1 MTGEPEVTLCPKRP
15 FTHLSA
21 CVLEAEHEGRCI
33 FCKLS
38 GSARGRG
45 AVAVDFFEQ
54 GRGTSFRHVM
64 HADCRGRPT
73 RTDAAALYAT
83 AQAAL
88 KDRQE

>member
-1 MTGEPEVTLCPKRP
+1 VAGTRTSIDQLAEAMREATERAKQAKPKR
-15 FTHLSA
+15 
-21 CVLEAEHEGRCI
+21 
-33 FCKLS
+33 
-38 GSARGRG
+38 
-45 AVAVDFFEQ
+45 VAVDFFEQ